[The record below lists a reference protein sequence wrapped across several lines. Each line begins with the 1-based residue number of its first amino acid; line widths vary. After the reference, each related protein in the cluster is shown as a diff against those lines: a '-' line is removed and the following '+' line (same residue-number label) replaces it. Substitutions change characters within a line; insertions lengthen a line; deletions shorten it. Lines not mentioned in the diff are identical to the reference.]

1 MLCSRSLK
9 TNGKL
14 GFWFNDEEKDEVGV
28 GVGGGGLIVF
38 SPLTR
43 RMTVALSLYQS
54 VSFHSA
60 VHTHLSPSSS
70 ALSGSMVRKLWT
82 WPWVVTSGA
91 VSECPSQEKMTDVT
105 RGLPP
110 LTEHVMVRM

>member
-1 MLCSRSLK
+1 MRK
-9 TNGKL
+9 RMWWG
-14 GFWFNDEEKDEVGV
+14 W
-28 GVGGGGLIVF
+28 GGGGVREF

-70 ALSGSMVRKLWT
+70 APRGLMVRKLWT
-82 WPWVVTSGA
+82 WSWVVTSGA
-91 VSECPSQEKMTDVT
+91 VSECPSREKMTDVT